1 MQPTM
6 GHEVNNHDAWIAI
19 QGACFLIL
27 PGRLER
33 LNGMKDETIQLKLG
47 PLPRSRVQGRVRLAF
62 GLALFCGMIAM
73 GSIGCNLTN
82 KGGQNTA
89 ATEAIANVPDERDR
103 QVLEAMMLHVLA
115 VRNVPEIEKD
125 SALAFIRHGRE
136 GKTILMHPSTPKGS
150 TIYLSHS
157 QIAGDLHDFTL
168 SQDIEEHL
176 RHRNTSVKSKRGRDE
191 SVETTYTGLK
201 FAPEI
206 VVTDLTEIWKAGVF
220 LADTHPDALCWIEHY
235 LPGYSSDGNEAVVR
249 SLIGPTAHGAT
260 ITASLVKSNN
270 KWVVKWFRIAVY
282 A

>member
-1 MQPTM
+1 MQPTK
-6 GHEVNNHDAWIAI
+6 GHEVNHHDAWIAV
-19 QGACFLIL
+19 QDACILIL

-33 LNGMKDETIQLKLG
+33 MNGMKDEIIHLKLE
-47 PLPRSRVQGRVRLAF
+47 PFPRSRVQGRVRWAF
-62 GLALFCGMIAM
+62 NLVFSCGMIAI
-73 GSIGCNLTN
+73 GSIGCNPIS
-82 KGGQNTA
+82 KSGQKTA
-89 ATEAIANVPDERDR
+89 GENISTIPDERDR

-125 SALAFIRHGRE
+125 SALAFFRHGRE
-136 GKTILMHPSTPKGS
+136 GKTILMHPSTPEGS

-157 QIAGDLHDFTL
+157 QIARDLHDFTL
-168 SQDIEEHL
+168 SQDIEDHL

-249 SLIGPTAHGAT
+249 SFIGPTAHGAT
-260 ITASLVKSNN
+260 ITACLVKSNN
-270 KWVVKWFRIAVY
+270 KWVVKWFRIARY